1 MKTVLAVLA
10 LATLSG
16 CSTYSTHLRTGC
28 VWSCTEWTQRLA
40 EIDSDPNYYVSG
52 AGSVGLAGSSG
63 HSGISAHTYNLP
75 SGSYMA
81 IRSGSTTSVI
91 QTSRSR

>member
-1 MKTVLAVLA
+1 MKTIIAILA

-16 CSTYSTHLRTGC
+16 CSTYTTHVRTGC
-28 VWSCTEWTQRLA
+28 VWSCAEWSKRLA

-52 AGSVGLAGSSG
+52 PGSVGLPGVSG

-75 SGSYMA
+75 GGSYMA
-81 IRSGSTTSVI
+81 ITSGSTTSVI
-91 QTSRSR
+91 QTSKTR

>member
-1 MKTVLAVLA
+1 MKIILAVLV
-10 LATLSG
+10 LTLSG
-16 CSTYSTHLRTGC
+16 CSTYGTHVRTGC
-28 VWSCTEWTQRLA
+28 VWSCAEWSERLA

-52 AGSVGLAGSSG
+52 PGSVGLPGGSG
-63 HSGISAHTYNLP
+63 HSGMSAHTYNLP

-91 QTSRSR
+91 QTSKSR